1 VRAVIIGPG
10 RVGCGYL
17 APLLLKSGWEVVLA
31 ARTAE
36 TADRIRS
43 AGRFNVRVAGGGVQ
57 DVGPVRAMIT
67 GTPEFALAVAEADLL
82 LTSVGV
88 DKVTS
93 LAPAVAEALGERD
106 PERPIDVWVVEN
118 QNCAPELE
126 AAVRTHAGREGS
138 SLPPVGFSGG
148 VAGVAVA
155 HGGWVP
161 GRRTEFIR
169 DEVETLDL
177 DAAGLLCDTPTL
189 PGVRRVRDYLASLHE
204 KLFVFNAG
212 HAISAY
218 LGSLRAHRTIDAA
231 VADPLLRPLIVG
243 CLIESR
249 RALIRLHK
257 DLGDDVTGAV
267 SASIRRFS
275 NTALADP
282 IPRVARDPI
291 RKLGPGERLLGPATL
306 IQRTSGR
313 VPAHLALGVA
323 GALLYRSDEDGQSSR
338 LSGMLRMGG
347 VAHVLKEVCS
357 LDPESDFGRA
367 VMTCYHGFIMREE
380 GAIFPR
386 VGPVVTRPQTNAPP
400 RRETEAVAERRA
412 GGRS

>member
-10 RVGCGYL
+10 KVGCGYL
-17 APLLLKSGWEVVLA
+17 APLLLNSGWEVVLA
-31 ARTAE
+31 ARTAM

-57 DVGPVRAMIT
+57 DVGPVRAVIT
-67 GTPEFALAVAEADLL
+67 GTPEFDLAVAEADLL

-88 DKVTS
+88 DKVTR
-93 LAPAVAEALGERD
+93 LAPAVAQALGERD
-106 PERPIDVWVVEN
+106 PERPIDLWVVEN

-138 SLPPVGFSGG
+138 SLPHVGFSGG

-161 GRRTEFIR
+161 GRPTEFVR
-169 DEVETLDL
+169 DDVETLDL
-177 DAAGLLCDTPTL
+177 DATRLLCDTPRL

-218 LGSLRAHRTIDAA
+218 LGSLRAHHTIDEA

-243 CLIESR
+243 CLIESK
-249 RALIRLHK
+249 RALLRLHNGS
-257 DLGDDVTGAV
+257 GDDVAGAV
-267 SASIRRFS
+267 SATVRRFS

-291 RKLGPGERLLGPATL
+291 RKLSPGERLLGPATL
-306 IQRTSGR
+306 IQHTSGR

-323 GALLYRSDEDGQSSR
+323 GALLYRSDEDGQSAR
-338 LSGMLRMGG
+338 LAGMLRTEG
-347 VAHVLKEVCS
+347 VAHVLREVCS
-357 LDPESDFGRA
+357 LDPQSDFGRA
-367 VMTCYHGFIMREE
+367 VMTCYHGFILREE

-386 VGPVVTRPQTNAPP
+386 VGATVRLPQTNARR
-400 RRETEAVAERRA
+400 RREPEAVMERRA